1 MNTSHVLVQAFNKIN
16 ESSLTQSVAQTLEI
30 LYSEHLKGQAWTE
43 ASKTQ
48 EPRST
53 DFQQSVEMGGGG
65 LNEIKM
71 LQGHHHL
78 RTFSMSMSKGKAK

>member
-53 DFQQSVEMGGGG
+53 DFQQSVEMGGGVG
-65 LNEIKM
+65 WGGFKSNQNVAGTPSFIYFL
-71 LQGHHHL
+71 L
-78 RTFSMSMSKGKAK
+78 